1 MNSAAALGSGDLR
14 STKAMPG
21 GVSLRYPELPLLVPL
36 ELRVPVV
43 MHMLAGWLGGGAVW
57 SLECAL

>member
-1 MNSAAALGSGDLR
+1 
-14 STKAMPG
+14 MPG